1 MSSKLRL
8 LHHPASQ
15 PCRSARQFLIENNIP
30 FEDEVIDL
38 TTNINERQEFSA
50 AADEMFGQRLDAFQ
64 EVNGTRQW
72 WTYPVDLDVLDKY
85 RYVVEV
91 SDNKIVSLTKV
102 SKGDSKID
110 IPRRLILKQKVQ
122 GKRPKECQAEL
133 GLGPPLLTV
142 RSKMTKRLVQLFDA
156 KIFDIPG
163 DPQYC
168 LLRYDDQDRCEDL
181 EFQEAEASTKKDPL
195 SNRKQIGRQESLR
208 V

>member
-1 MSSKLRL
+1 MKTKRVGILGGLVLQVLFACGCSPIGMGVQLGVKVVGEVVND
-8 LHHPASQ
+8 ADVKD
-15 PCRSARQFLIENNIP
+15 RQGNLIGRP
-30 FEDEVIDL
+30 
-38 TTNINERQEFSA
+38 TA

-64 EVNGTRQW
+64 EVNGPRQW
-72 WTYPVDLDVLDKY
+72 LTYPVDLDVLDKY

-91 SDNKIVSLTKV
+91 SDNKIVSLTKA
-102 SKGDSKID
+102 SKGGSKID
-110 IPRRLILKQKVQ
+110 IPRRLILKQKVK

-156 KIFDIPG
+156 KIIDIPG

-195 SNRKQIGRQESLR
+195 SN
-208 V
+208 